1 MKKRIV
7 FFHLLNDYS
16 GSPHVLSLIIRGFID
31 KGYDIDLY
39 TSSAKEGFLA
49 GIDKVNYHI
58 IKYKFSKNKI
68 YTLFLL
74 IIAQIRYFFIVIK
87 YCLYKDKDTVIYI
100 NTVLPYGAALGAY
113 FFRKKIYFHIHE
125 NNIKQNLIHKYAQY
139 VFRKTAYKAI
149 FVSKYLY
156 DSIKLDENKKKL
168 IYNSLSIDFT
178 IKAQKHFVHFTPPF
192 KILMICSLK
201 IYKGVLIFVE
211 LAKALPHHKFIL
223 VVNAN
228 ENEIKTFF
236 KGINVPGNLRISPT
250 QINVHSFYEQA
261 HLVVNLS
268 IPDLSVET
276 FGLTALEAL
285 TYGIPVIVPPVG
297 GIAEIID
304 DNVNGYKVDS
314 RNKEMLICKI
324 EEILSD
330 KNKYFKFSE
339 NARIKSYNYSYS
351 NMINNIEKIINEP

>member
-1 MKKRIV
+1 MKKRII

-16 GSPHVLSLIIRGFID
+16 GSPHILSLIVKGLKERGYFIEV
-31 KGYDIDLY
+31 Y
-39 TSSAKEGFLA
+39 TSSDKEGFLS
-49 GIDKVNYHI
+49 GISEVKYHV
-58 IKYKFSKNKI
+58 IKYVFSKNKLI
-68 YTLFLL
+68 TLFLF
-74 IIAQIRYFFIVIK
+74 IITQFRYFFIVIK
-87 YCLYKDKDTVIYI
+87 YCFYNNTVIYI
-100 NTVLPYGAALGAY
+100 NTILPFGAALGAY
-113 FFRKKIYFHIHE
+113 LFKKKIIFHIHE

-139 VFRKTAYKAI
+139 VFRKTVYKAI
-149 FVSKYLY
+149 FVSKYLH
-156 DSIKLDENKKKL
+156 DSIKLDEKKKNL

-201 IYKGVLIFVE
+201 LYKGVLIFVE

-228 ENEIKTFF
+228 ENEIKIFF
-236 KGINVPGNLRISPT
+236 KGINVPDNLRISPT

-261 HLVVNLS
+261 NLVMNLS
-268 IPDLSVET
+268 IPDLWVET